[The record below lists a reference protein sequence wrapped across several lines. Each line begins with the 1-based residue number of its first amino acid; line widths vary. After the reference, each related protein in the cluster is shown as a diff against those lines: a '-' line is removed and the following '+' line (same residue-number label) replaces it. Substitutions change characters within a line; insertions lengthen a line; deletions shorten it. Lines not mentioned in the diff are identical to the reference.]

1 MTHVPLTMPCCII
14 SYNSQFF
21 FVVFLFHCSG
31 LTYWLAQMIGVVHF
45 IAFLFCMGR
54 RTSDWVTLALA
65 ATILFMHLLIH
76 SLLARE
82 KEQCMRLEFLTRV
95 RVNQE
100 SVRIENILLSNL
112 PEKWVRRLKDDNKV
126 ETGVEMFE
134 EVSTASL

>member
-1 MTHVPLTMPCCII
+1 M
-14 SYNSQFF
+14 
-21 FVVFLFHCSG
+21 
-31 LTYWLAQMIGVVHF
+31 AHF

-65 ATILFMHLLIH
+65 ASVLFMHLIIH

-82 KEQCMRLEFLTRV
+82 KEHYMRLEFLTRV

-134 EVSTASL
+134 EVSAASLWHRHF